1 MNKKAAAIVGGV
13 LVLGLGLFGFTK
25 LNSGS
30 KDQEPQKEQTEQAQ
44 EVEEKTVKV
53 TDSNGETVE
62 LDKNPK
68 RVVVFDYGVADIL
81 NNLGID
87 AVVGLPKDGKMPEIL
102 SDYQDN
108 KYTNVGSLKE
118 TNFEAVESL
127 NPDLIIIGGRQAE
140 DIDSFKEI
148 APTVNLAVDG
158 QDYMNSF
165 KSVVT
170 DLGKLFDK
178 EDEAK
183 KAIDEIEAKI
193 EKVNKTVKEKGLT
206 ASVVMANEG
215 NISVFS
221 AKSRYGLIYNG
232 LGFAEVDKN
241 IDDSTHGQQVSFE
254 YFLENKA
261 DYVFV
266 VDRGAITGKGDS
278 ASKLFDNEVMNKT
291 EVAKNGNIVYL
302 NSVIW
307 YTMTGGIESTNQ
319 MIDEIADAIK

>member
-1 MNKKAAAIVGGV
+1 MNKKAAAIVGGI
-13 LVLGLGLFGFTK
+13 LVLGLGVFGFTK

-30 KDQEPQKEQTEQAQ
+30 QNQQTQQEQSAEQT
-44 EVEEKTVKV
+44 TVQI
-53 TDSNGETVE
+53 TDANGEKAE
-62 LDKNPK
+62 LKKNPK

-81 NNLGID
+81 KNLGVD
-87 AVVGLPKDGKMPEIL
+87 AVVGLPKNGKMPEIL
-102 SDYQDN
+102 SNYSDD

-118 TNFEAVESL
+118 TDFEAVESL

-165 KSVVT
+165 KTVVT
-170 DLGKLFDK
+170 DLGNLFDK
-178 EDEAK
+178 QDEAK

-193 EKVNKTVKEKGLT
+193 AKVNKTVAEKGLT

-215 NISVFS
+215 SISAFS

-232 LGFAEVDKN
+232 LGFTEADKN

-254 YFLENKA
+254 YFLENKS

-266 VDRGAITGKGDS
+266 VDRGAVTGKGEA

-319 MIDEIADAIK
+319 MIDEIADAVK

>member
-1 MNKKAAAIVGGV
+1 MNKKAAAIVGGI
-13 LVLGLGLFGFTK
+13 LVLGLGVFGFTK

-30 KDQEPQKEQTEQAQ
+30 QNQQTQQEQSAEQT
-44 EVEEKTVKV
+44 TVQI
-53 TDSNGETVE
+53 TDANGEKAE
-62 LDKNPK
+62 LKKNPK

-81 NNLGID
+81 KNLGVD
-87 AVVGLPKDGKMPEIL
+87 AVVGLPKNGKMPEIL
-102 SDYQDN
+102 SNYSDD

-118 TNFEAVESL
+118 TDFEAVESL

-165 KSVVT
+165 KTVVT
-170 DLGKLFDK
+170 DLGNLFDK
-178 EDEAK
+178 QDEAK

-193 EKVNKTVKEKGLT
+193 AKVNKTVTEKGLT

-215 NISVFS
+215 NISAFS

-232 LGFAEVDKN
+232 LGFTEADKN

-254 YFLENKA
+254 YFLENKS

-266 VDRGAITGKGDS
+266 VDRGAVTGKGES
-278 ASKLFDNEVMNKT
+278 AKALFDNEVMNKT

-319 MIDEIADAIK
+319 MIDEIADAVK

>member
-1 MNKKAAAIVGGV
+1 MNKKAAAIVGGI
-13 LVLGLGLFGFTK
+13 LVLGLGVFGFTK

-30 KDQEPQKEQTEQAQ
+30 QNQQTQQEQSAEQT
-44 EVEEKTVKV
+44 TVQI
-53 TDSNGETVE
+53 TDANGEKAE
-62 LDKNPK
+62 LKKNPK

-81 NNLGID
+81 KNLGVD
-87 AVVGLPKDGKMPEIL
+87 AVVGLPKNGKMPEIL
-102 SDYQDN
+102 SNYSDD

-118 TNFEAVESL
+118 TDFEAVESL

-165 KSVVT
+165 KTVVT
-170 DLGKLFDK
+170 DLGNLFDK
-178 EDEAK
+178 QDEAK

-193 EKVNKTVKEKGLT
+193 AKVNKTVTEKGLT
-206 ASVVMANEG
+206 ASVVMAKEG
-215 NISVFS
+215 IISVFS

-232 LGFAEVDKN
+232 LGFTEADKN

-254 YFLENKA
+254 YFLENKS

-266 VDRGAITGKGDS
+266 VDRGAVTGKGEA

-291 EVAKNGNIVYL
+291 EVSKNGNIVYL

-319 MIDEIADAIK
+319 MIDEIADAVK

>member
-1 MNKKAAAIVGGV
+1 MNKKAAAIVGGI
-13 LVLGLGLFGFTK
+13 LVLGLGVFGFTK

-30 KDQEPQKEQTEQAQ
+30 QNQQTQQEQSAEQT
-44 EVEEKTVKV
+44 TVQI
-53 TDSNGETVE
+53 TDANGEKAE
-62 LDKNPK
+62 LKKNPK

-81 NNLGID
+81 KNLGVD
-87 AVVGLPKDGKMPEIL
+87 AVVGLPKNGKMPEIL
-102 SDYQDN
+102 SNYSDD

-118 TNFEAVESL
+118 TDFEAVESL

-140 DIDSFKEI
+140 DIDNFKEI

-165 KSVVT
+165 KTVVT
-170 DLGKLFDK
+170 DLGNLFDK
-178 EDEAK
+178 QDEAK

-193 EKVNKTVKEKGLT
+193 AKVNKTVTEKGLT

-215 NISVFS
+215 SISAFS

-232 LGFAEVDKN
+232 LGFTEADKN

-254 YFLENKA
+254 YFLENKS

-266 VDRGAITGKGDS
+266 VDRGAVTGKGEA

>member
-1 MNKKAAAIVGGV
+1 MNKKAAAIVGGI
-13 LVLGLGLFGFTK
+13 LVLGLGVFGFTK

-30 KDQEPQKEQTEQAQ
+30 QNQQTQQEQSAEQT
-44 EVEEKTVKV
+44 TVQI
-53 TDSNGETVE
+53 TDANGEKAE
-62 LDKNPK
+62 LKKNPK

-81 NNLGID
+81 KNLGVD
-87 AVVGLPKDGKMPEIL
+87 AVVGLPKNGKMPEIL
-102 SDYQDN
+102 SNYSDD

-118 TNFEAVESL
+118 TDFEAVESL

-165 KSVVT
+165 KTVVT
-170 DLGKLFDK
+170 DLGNLFDK
-178 EDEAK
+178 QNEAK

-193 EKVNKTVKEKGLT
+193 AKVNKTVTEKGLT

-215 NISVFS
+215 SISTFS

-254 YFLENKA
+254 YFLENKS

-266 VDRGAITGKGDS
+266 VDRGAVTGKGE
-278 ASKLFDNEVMNKT
+278 AALKLFDNEVMNKT

-319 MIDEIADAIK
+319 MIDEIADAVK

>member
-1 MNKKAAAIVGGV
+1 MNKKAAAIVGGI
-13 LVLGLGLFGFTK
+13 LVLGLGVFGFTK

-30 KDQEPQKEQTEQAQ
+30 QNQQTQQEQSAEQT
-44 EVEEKTVKV
+44 TVQI
-53 TDSNGETVE
+53 TDANGEKAE
-62 LDKNPK
+62 LKKNPK
-68 RVVVFDYGVADIL
+68 RVEEFEYGVADIL
-81 NNLGID
+81 KNLGVD
-87 AVVGLPKDGKMPEIL
+87 AVVGLPKNGKMPEIL
-102 SDYQDN
+102 SNYSDD

-118 TNFEAVESL
+118 TDFEAVESL

-165 KSVVT
+165 KTVVT
-170 DLGKLFDK
+170 DLGNLFDK
-178 EDEAK
+178 QDEAK

-193 EKVNKTVKEKGLT
+193 AKVNKTVTEKGLT

-215 NISVFS
+215 SISTFS

-254 YFLENKA
+254 YFLENKS

-266 VDRGAITGKGDS
+266 VDRGAVTGKGEA

-319 MIDEIADAIK
+319 MIDEIADAVK

>member
-1 MNKKAAAIVGGV
+1 MNKKAAAIVGGI
-13 LVLGLGLFGFTK
+13 LVVGLGLFGFTK

-30 KDQEPQKEQTEQAQ
+30 NSGSQDQTKQEQN
-44 EVEEKTVKV
+44 VEETIVKV
-53 TDSNGETVE
+53 TDSNGEAVE
-62 LDKNPK
+62 LEKNPQ

-81 NNLGID
+81 KNLGVD
-87 AVVGLPKDGKMPEIL
+87 AVVGLPKNGKMPEIL
-102 SDYQDN
+102 SNYSDD

-118 TNFEAVESL
+118 TDFEAVESL

-165 KSVVT
+165 KTVVT

-215 NISVFS
+215 NISAFS

>member
-1 MNKKAAAIVGGV
+1 MNKKAAAIVGGI
-13 LVLGLGLFGFTK
+13 LVLGLGVFGFTK

-30 KDQEPQKEQTEQAQ
+30 QNQQTQQEQSAEQT
-44 EVEEKTVKV
+44 TVQI
-53 TDSNGETVE
+53 TDANGEKAE
-62 LDKNPK
+62 LKKNPK

-81 NNLGID
+81 KNLGVD
-87 AVVGLPKDGKMPEIL
+87 AVVGLPKSGKMPEIL
-102 SDYQDN
+102 SNYSDD

-118 TNFEAVESL
+118 TDFEAVESL

-140 DIDSFKEI
+140 DIDNFKEI

-165 KSVVT
+165 KTVVT
-170 DLGKLFDK
+170 DLGNLFDK
-178 EDEAK
+178 QDEAK

-193 EKVNKTVKEKGLT
+193 AKVNKTVTEKGLT
-206 ASVVMANEG
+206 ASAVMANEG
-215 NISVFS
+215 SISAFS

-232 LGFAEVDKN
+232 LGFTEADKN

-254 YFLENKA
+254 YFLENKS

-266 VDRGAITGKGDS
+266 VDRGAVTGKGEA

-319 MIDEIADAIK
+319 MIDEIADAVK

>member
-1 MNKKAAAIVGGV
+1 MNKKAAAIVGGI
-13 LVLGLGLFGFTK
+13 LVLGLGVFGFTK

-30 KDQEPQKEQTEQAQ
+30 QNQQTQQEQSAEQT
-44 EVEEKTVKV
+44 TVQV
-53 TDSNGETVE
+53 TDANGEKAE
-62 LDKNPK
+62 LKKNPK

-81 NNLGID
+81 KNLGVD
-87 AVVGLPKDGKMPEIL
+87 AVVGLPKNGKMPEIL
-102 SDYQDN
+102 SNYSDD

-118 TNFEAVESL
+118 TDFEAVESL

-165 KSVVT
+165 KTVVT
-170 DLGKLFDK
+170 DLGNLFDK
-178 EDEAK
+178 QDEAK

-193 EKVNKTVKEKGLT
+193 AKVNKTVTEKGLT

-215 NISVFS
+215 SISAFS

-232 LGFAEVDKN
+232 LGFTEVDKN

-254 YFLENKA
+254 YFLENKS

-266 VDRGAITGKGDS
+266 VDRGAVTGKGEA

-319 MIDEIADAIK
+319 MIDEIADAVK

>member
-1 MNKKAAAIVGGV
+1 MNKKAAAIVGGI
-13 LVLGLGLFGFTK
+13 LVLGLGVFGFTK

-30 KDQEPQKEQTEQAQ
+30 QNQQTQQEQSAEQT
-44 EVEEKTVKV
+44 TVQI
-53 TDSNGETVE
+53 TDANGEKAE
-62 LDKNPK
+62 LKKNPK

-81 NNLGID
+81 KNLGVD
-87 AVVGLPKDGKMPEIL
+87 AVVGLPKNGKMPEIL
-102 SDYQDN
+102 SNYSDD

-118 TNFEAVESL
+118 TDFEAVESL

-215 NISVFS
+215 NRSAFS

-266 VDRGAITGKGDS
+266 VDRGAVTGKGEA

-319 MIDEIADAIK
+319 MIDEIADAVK

>member
-1 MNKKAAAIVGGV
+1 MNKKAAAIVGGI
-13 LVLGLGLFGFTK
+13 LVLGLGVFGFTK

-30 KDQEPQKEQTEQAQ
+30 QNQQTQQEQSAEQT
-44 EVEEKTVKV
+44 TVPI
-53 TDSNGETVE
+53 TDANGEKAE
-62 LDKNPK
+62 LKKNPK

-81 NNLGID
+81 KNLGVD
-87 AVVGLPKDGKMPEIL
+87 AVVGLPKNGKMPEIL
-102 SDYQDN
+102 SNYSDD

-118 TNFEAVESL
+118 TDFEAVESL

-165 KSVVT
+165 KTVVT
-170 DLGKLFDK
+170 DLGNLFDK
-178 EDEAK
+178 QDEAK

-193 EKVNKTVKEKGLT
+193 AKVNKTVTEKGLT

-215 NISVFS
+215 NISAFS

>member
-1 MNKKAAAIVGGV
+1 MNKKAAAIVGGI
-13 LVLGLGLFGFTK
+13 LVLGLGVFGFTK

-30 KDQEPQKEQTEQAQ
+30 QNQQTQQEQSAEQT
-44 EVEEKTVKV
+44 TVQI
-53 TDSNGETVE
+53 TDANGEKAE
-62 LDKNPK
+62 LKKNPK

-81 NNLGID
+81 KNLGVD
-87 AVVGLPKDGKMPEIL
+87 AVVGLPKNGKMPEIL
-102 SDYQDN
+102 SNYSDD

-118 TNFEAVESL
+118 TDFEAVESL

-170 DLGKLFDK
+170 DLGNLFDK
-178 EDEAK
+178 QDEAK

-193 EKVNKTVKEKGLT
+193 AKVNKTVTEKGLT

-215 NISVFS
+215 NISAFS

-307 YTMTGGIESTNQ
+307 YTMTGGLESTNQ
-319 MIDEIADAIK
+319 MIDEIADAVK

>member
-1 MNKKAAAIVGGV
+1 MNKKAAAIVGGI
-13 LVLGLGLFGFTK
+13 LVLGLGVFGFTK

-30 KDQEPQKEQTEQAQ
+30 QNQQTQQEQSAEQT
-44 EVEEKTVKV
+44 TVQV
-53 TDSNGETVE
+53 TDANGEKAE
-62 LDKNPK
+62 LKKNPK

-81 NNLGID
+81 KNLGVD
-87 AVVGLPKDGKMPEIL
+87 AVVGLPKNGKMPEIL
-102 SDYQDN
+102 SNYSDD

-118 TNFEAVESL
+118 TDFEAVESL

-165 KSVVT
+165 KTVVT
-170 DLGKLFDK
+170 DLGNLFDK
-178 EDEAK
+178 QDEAK

-193 EKVNKTVKEKGLT
+193 AKVNKTVAEKGLT

-215 NISVFS
+215 NISAFS

>member
-1 MNKKAAAIVGGV
+1 MNKKAAAIVGGI
-13 LVLGLGLFGFTK
+13 LVLGLGVFGFTK

-30 KDQEPQKEQTEQAQ
+30 QNQQTQQEQSAEQT
-44 EVEEKTVKV
+44 TVQI
-53 TDSNGETVE
+53 TDANGEKAE
-62 LDKNPK
+62 LKKNPK

-81 NNLGID
+81 KNLGVD
-87 AVVGLPKDGKMPEIL
+87 AVVGLPKNGKMPEIL
-102 SDYQDN
+102 SNYSDD

-118 TNFEAVESL
+118 TDFEAVESL

-165 KSVVT
+165 KTVVT
-170 DLGKLFDK
+170 DLGNLFDK
-178 EDEAK
+178 QDEAK

-193 EKVNKTVKEKGLT
+193 AKVNKTVTEKGLT
-206 ASVVMANEG
+206 DSVVMANEG
-215 NISVFS
+215 SISVFS

-232 LGFAEVDKN
+232 LGFTEADKN

-254 YFLENKA
+254 YFLENKS

-266 VDRGAITGKGDS
+266 VDRGAVTGKGEA

-291 EVAKNGNIVYL
+291 EVSKNGNIVYL

-319 MIDEIADAIK
+319 MIDEIADAVK

>member
-1 MNKKAAAIVGGV
+1 MNKKAAAIVGGI
-13 LVLGLGLFGFTK
+13 LVLGLGVFGFTK

-30 KDQEPQKEQTEQAQ
+30 QNQQTQQEQSAEQT
-44 EVEEKTVKV
+44 TVQI
-53 TDSNGETVE
+53 TDANGEKAE
-62 LDKNPK
+62 LKKNPK

-81 NNLGID
+81 KNLGVD
-87 AVVGLPKDGKMPEIL
+87 AVVGLPKNGKMPQIL
-102 SDYQDN
+102 SNYSDD

-118 TNFEAVESL
+118 TDFEAVESL

-165 KSVVT
+165 KTVVT
-170 DLGKLFDK
+170 DLGNLFDK
-178 EDEAK
+178 QDEAK

-193 EKVNKTVKEKGLT
+193 AKVNKTVTEKGLT

-215 NISVFS
+215 SISVFS

-232 LGFAEVDKN
+232 LGFTEADKN

-254 YFLENKA
+254 YFLENKS

-266 VDRGAITGKGDS
+266 VDRGAVTGKGEA

-291 EVAKNGNIVYL
+291 EVSKNGNIVYL

-319 MIDEIADAIK
+319 MIDEIADAVK

>member
-1 MNKKAAAIVGGV
+1 MNKKAAAIVGGI
-13 LVLGLGLFGFTK
+13 LVLGLGVFGFTK

-30 KDQEPQKEQTEQAQ
+30 QNQQTQQEQSAEQT
-44 EVEEKTVKV
+44 TVQI
-53 TDSNGETVE
+53 TDANGEKAE
-62 LDKNPK
+62 LKKNPK

-81 NNLGID
+81 KNLGVD
-87 AVVGLPKDGKMPEIL
+87 AVVGLPKNGKMPEIL
-102 SDYQDN
+102 SNYSDD

-118 TNFEAVESL
+118 TDFEAVESL

-165 KSVVT
+165 KTVVT
-170 DLGKLFDK
+170 DLGNLFDK
-178 EDEAK
+178 QDEAK

-193 EKVNKTVKEKGLT
+193 AKVNKTVAEKGLT

-215 NISVFS
+215 SISAFS

-254 YFLENKA
+254 YFLENKS

-266 VDRGAITGKGDS
+266 VDRGAVTGKGEA

>member
-1 MNKKAAAIVGGV
+1 MNKKAAAIVGGI
-13 LVLGLGLFGFTK
+13 LVLGLGVFGFTK

-30 KDQEPQKEQTEQAQ
+30 QNQQTQQEQSAEQT
-44 EVEEKTVKV
+44 TVQI
-53 TDSNGETVE
+53 TDANGEKSE
-62 LDKNPK
+62 LKKNPK

-81 NNLGID
+81 KNLGVD
-87 AVVGLPKDGKMPEIL
+87 AVVGLPKNGKMPEIL
-102 SDYQDN
+102 SNYSDD

-118 TNFEAVESL
+118 TDFEAVESL

-165 KSVVT
+165 KTVVT
-170 DLGKLFDK
+170 DLGNLFDK
-178 EDEAK
+178 QDEAK

-193 EKVNKTVKEKGLT
+193 AKVNKTVTEKGLT

-215 NISVFS
+215 SISTFS

-232 LGFAEVDKN
+232 LGFTEADKN

-254 YFLENKA
+254 YFLENKS
-261 DYVFV
+261 DCVFV
-266 VDRGAITGKGDS
+266 VDRGAVTGKGEA

>member
-1 MNKKAAAIVGGV
+1 MNKKAAAIVGGI
-13 LVLGLGLFGFTK
+13 LVLGLGVFGFTK

-30 KDQEPQKEQTEQAQ
+30 QNQQTQQEQSAEQT
-44 EVEEKTVKV
+44 TVQI
-53 TDSNGETVE
+53 TDANGEKAE
-62 LDKNPK
+62 LKKNPK

-81 NNLGID
+81 KNLGVD
-87 AVVGLPKDGKMPEIL
+87 AVVGLPKNGKMPEIL
-102 SDYQDN
+102 SNYSDD

-118 TNFEAVESL
+118 TDFEAVESL

-140 DIDSFKEI
+140 DIDNFKEI

-165 KSVVT
+165 KTVVT
-170 DLGKLFDK
+170 DLGNLFDK
-178 EDEAK
+178 QDEAK

-193 EKVNKTVKEKGLT
+193 AKINKTVTEKGLT

-215 NISVFS
+215 SISAFS

-232 LGFAEVDKN
+232 LGFTEADKN

-254 YFLENKA
+254 YFLENKS

-266 VDRGAITGKGDS
+266 VDRGAVTGKGEA

-319 MIDEIADAIK
+319 MIDEIADAVK

>member
-1 MNKKAAAIVGGV
+1 MNKKAAAIVGGI
-13 LVLGLGLFGFTK
+13 LVLGLGVFGFTK

-30 KDQEPQKEQTEQAQ
+30 QNQQTQQEQSAEQT
-44 EVEEKTVKV
+44 TVQI
-53 TDSNGETVE
+53 TDANGEKAE
-62 LDKNPK
+62 LKKNPK

-81 NNLGID
+81 KNLGVD
-87 AVVGLPKDGKMPEIL
+87 AVVGLPKNGKMPEIL
-102 SDYQDN
+102 SNYSDD

-118 TNFEAVESL
+118 TDFEAVESL

-165 KSVVT
+165 KTVVT
-170 DLGKLFDK
+170 DLGNLFDK
-178 EDEAK
+178 QDEAK

-193 EKVNKTVKEKGLT
+193 AKVNKTVTEKGLT

-215 NISVFS
+215 SISVFS

-232 LGFAEVDKN
+232 LGFTEADKN

-254 YFLENKA
+254 YFLENKS

-266 VDRGAITGKGDS
+266 VDRGAVILHLNYLTT
-278 ASKLFDNEVMNKT
+278 KL
-291 EVAKNGNIVYL
+291 
-302 NSVIW
+302 
-307 YTMTGGIESTNQ
+307 
-319 MIDEIADAIK
+319 

>member
-1 MNKKAAAIVGGV
+1 MNKKAAAIVGGI
-13 LVLGLGLFGFTK
+13 LVLGLGVFGFTK

-30 KDQEPQKEQTEQAQ
+30 QNQQTQQEQSAEQT
-44 EVEEKTVKV
+44 TVQI
-53 TDSNGETVE
+53 TDANGEKAE
-62 LDKNPK
+62 LKKNPK

-81 NNLGID
+81 KNLGVD
-87 AVVGLPKDGKMPEIL
+87 AVVGLPKNGKMPEIL
-102 SDYQDN
+102 SNYSDD

-118 TNFEAVESL
+118 TDFEAVESL

-158 QDYMNSF
+158 QDYMNSL
-165 KSVVT
+165 KTVVT
-170 DLGKLFDK
+170 DLGNLFDK
-178 EDEAK
+178 QDEAK

-193 EKVNKTVKEKGLT
+193 AKVNKTVTEKGLT

-215 NISVFS
+215 SISTFS

-232 LGFAEVDKN
+232 LGFTEADKN

-254 YFLENKA
+254 YFLENKS

-266 VDRGAITGKGDS
+266 VDRGAVTGKGEA

-291 EVAKNGNIVYL
+291 EVSKNGNIVYL

-319 MIDEIADAIK
+319 MIDEIADAVK

>member
-1 MNKKAAAIVGGV
+1 MNKKAAAIVGGI
-13 LVLGLGLFGFTK
+13 LVLGLGVFGFTK

-30 KDQEPQKEQTEQAQ
+30 QNQQTQQEQSAEQT
-44 EVEEKTVKV
+44 TVQI
-53 TDSNGETVE
+53 TDANGEKAE
-62 LDKNPK
+62 LKKNPK

-81 NNLGID
+81 KNLGVD
-87 AVVGLPKDGKMPEIL
+87 AVVGLPKNGKMPEIL
-102 SDYQDN
+102 SNYSDD

-118 TNFEAVESL
+118 TDFEAVESL

-165 KSVVT
+165 KTVVT
-170 DLGKLFDK
+170 DLGNLFDK
-178 EDEAK
+178 QDEAK

-193 EKVNKTVKEKGLT
+193 AKVNKTVTEKGLT

-215 NISVFS
+215 NISAFS

-254 YFLENKA
+254 YFLENKS

-266 VDRGAITGKGDS
+266 VDRGAVTGKGEA

-291 EVAKNGNIVYL
+291 EVAKNGNVVYL
-302 NSVIW
+302 DSVVW
-307 YTMTGGIESTNQ
+307 YTMTGGIESTKV
-319 MIDEIADAIK
+319 MIDEISDAIK

>member
-1 MNKKAAAIVGGV
+1 MNKKAAAIVGGI
-13 LVLGLGLFGFTK
+13 LVLGLGVFGFTK

-30 KDQEPQKEQTEQAQ
+30 QNQQTQQEQSAEQT
-44 EVEEKTVKV
+44 TVQI
-53 TDSNGETVE
+53 TDANGEKAE
-62 LDKNPK
+62 LKKNPK

-81 NNLGID
+81 KNLGVD
-87 AVVGLPKDGKMPEIL
+87 AVVGLPKNGKMPEIL
-102 SDYQDN
+102 SNYSDD

-118 TNFEAVESL
+118 TDFEAVESL

-165 KSVVT
+165 KTVVT
-170 DLGKLFDK
+170 DLGNLFDK
-178 EDEAK
+178 QNEAK

-193 EKVNKTVKEKGLT
+193 AKVNKTVTEKGLT

-215 NISVFS
+215 SISVFS

-232 LGFAEVDKN
+232 LGFTEADKN

-254 YFLENKA
+254 YFLENKS

-266 VDRGAITGKGDS
+266 VDRGAVTGKGEA

-319 MIDEIADAIK
+319 MIDEIADAVK

>member
-1 MNKKAAAIVGGV
+1 MNKKAAAIVGGI
-13 LVLGLGLFGFTK
+13 LVLGLGVFGFTK

-30 KDQEPQKEQTEQAQ
+30 QNQQTQQEQSAEQT
-44 EVEEKTVKV
+44 TVQI
-53 TDSNGETVE
+53 TDANGEKAE
-62 LDKNPK
+62 LKKNPK

-81 NNLGID
+81 KNLGVD
-87 AVVGLPKDGKMPEIL
+87 AVVGLPKSGKMPEIL
-102 SDYQDN
+102 SNYSDD

-118 TNFEAVESL
+118 TDFEAVESL

-165 KSVVT
+165 KTVVT
-170 DLGKLFDK
+170 DLGNLFDK
-178 EDEAK
+178 QDEAK

-193 EKVNKTVKEKGLT
+193 AKVNKTVTEKGLT

-215 NISVFS
+215 SISAFS

-232 LGFAEVDKN
+232 LGFTEADKN

-254 YFLENKA
+254 YFLENKS

-266 VDRGAITGKGDS
+266 VDRGAVTGKGEA

-291 EVAKNGNIVYL
+291 EVSKNGNIVYL

-319 MIDEIADAIK
+319 MIDEIADAVK

>member
-1 MNKKAAAIVGGV
+1 MNKKAAAIVGGI
-13 LVLGLGLFGFTK
+13 LVLGLGVFGFTK

-30 KDQEPQKEQTEQAQ
+30 QNQQTQQEQSAEQT
-44 EVEEKTVKV
+44 TVQI
-53 TDSNGETVE
+53 TDANGEKAE
-62 LDKNPK
+62 LKKNPK

-81 NNLGID
+81 KNLGVD
-87 AVVGLPKDGKMPEIL
+87 AVVGLPKNGKMPEIL
-102 SDYQDN
+102 SNYSDD

-118 TNFEAVESL
+118 TDFEAVESL

-165 KSVVT
+165 KTVVT
-170 DLGKLFDK
+170 DLGNLFDK
-178 EDEAK
+178 QDEAK

-193 EKVNKTVKEKGLT
+193 AKVNKTVAEKGLT

-215 NISVFS
+215 SISVFS

-254 YFLENKA
+254 YFLENKS

-266 VDRGAITGKGDS
+266 VDRGAVTGKGEA

>member
-1 MNKKAAAIVGGV
+1 MNKKAAAIVGGI
-13 LVLGLGLFGFTK
+13 LVLGLGVFGFTK

-30 KDQEPQKEQTEQAQ
+30 QNQQTQQEQSAEQT
-44 EVEEKTVKV
+44 TVQI
-53 TDSNGETVE
+53 TDANGEKAE
-62 LDKNPK
+62 LKKNPK

-81 NNLGID
+81 KNLGVD
-87 AVVGLPKDGKMPEIL
+87 AVVGLPKNGKMPEIL
-102 SDYQDN
+102 SNYSDD

-118 TNFEAVESL
+118 TDFEAVESL

-165 KSVVT
+165 KTVVT
-170 DLGKLFDK
+170 DLGNLFDK
-178 EDEAK
+178 QDEAK

-215 NISVFS
+215 SISTFS

-232 LGFAEVDKN
+232 LGFTEADKN

-254 YFLENKA
+254 YFLENKS

-266 VDRGAITGKGDS
+266 VDRGAVTGKGEA

-319 MIDEIADAIK
+319 MIDEIADAVK

>member
-1 MNKKAAAIVGGV
+1 MNKKAAAIVGGI
-13 LVLGLGLFGFTK
+13 LVLGLGVFGFTK

-30 KDQEPQKEQTEQAQ
+30 QNQQTQQEQSAEQT
-44 EVEEKTVKV
+44 TVQV
-53 TDSNGETVE
+53 TDANGEKAE
-62 LDKNPK
+62 LKKNPK

-81 NNLGID
+81 KNLGVD
-87 AVVGLPKDGKMPEIL
+87 AVVGLPKNGKMPEIL
-102 SDYQDN
+102 SNYSDD

-118 TNFEAVESL
+118 TDFEAVESL

-165 KSVVT
+165 KTVVT
-170 DLGKLFDK
+170 DLGNLFDK
-178 EDEAK
+178 QDEAK

-193 EKVNKTVKEKGLT
+193 AKVNKTVAEKGLT

-215 NISVFS
+215 SISVFS

-232 LGFAEVDKN
+232 LGFTEVDKN

-254 YFLENKA
+254 YFLENKS

-266 VDRGAITGKGDS
+266 VDRGAVTGKGEA
-278 ASKLFDNEVMNKT
+278 ASKLIDNEVMNKT

>member
-1 MNKKAAAIVGGV
+1 MNKKAAAIVGGI
-13 LVLGLGLFGFTK
+13 LVLGLGVFGFTK

-30 KDQEPQKEQTEQAQ
+30 QNQQTQQEQSAEQT
-44 EVEEKTVKV
+44 TVQI
-53 TDSNGETVE
+53 TDANGEKAE
-62 LDKNPK
+62 LKKNPK

-81 NNLGID
+81 KNLGVD
-87 AVVGLPKDGKMPEIL
+87 AVVGLPKNGKMPEIL
-102 SDYQDN
+102 SNYSDD

-118 TNFEAVESL
+118 TDFEAVESL

-165 KSVVT
+165 KTVVT

-193 EKVNKTVKEKGLT
+193 AKVNKTVTEKGLT

-215 NISVFS
+215 SISTFS

-254 YFLENKA
+254 YFLENKS

-266 VDRGAITGKGDS
+266 VDRGAVTGKGEA

-291 EVAKNGNIVYL
+291 EVAKNRNIVYL

-319 MIDEIADAIK
+319 MIDEIADAVK

>member
-1 MNKKAAAIVGGV
+1 MNKKAAAIVGGI
-13 LVLGLGLFGFTK
+13 LVLGLGVFGFTK

-30 KDQEPQKEQTEQAQ
+30 QNQQTQQEQSAEQT
-44 EVEEKTVKV
+44 TVQV
-53 TDSNGETVE
+53 TDANGEKAE
-62 LDKNPK
+62 LKKNPK

-81 NNLGID
+81 KNLGVD
-87 AVVGLPKDGKMPEIL
+87 AVVGLPKNGKMPEIL
-102 SDYQDN
+102 SNYSDD

-118 TNFEAVESL
+118 TDFEAVESL

-165 KSVVT
+165 KTVVT
-170 DLGKLFDK
+170 DLGNLFDK
-178 EDEAK
+178 QDEAK

-193 EKVNKTVKEKGLT
+193 AKVNKTVTEKGLT

-215 NISVFS
+215 NISAFS

>member
-1 MNKKAAAIVGGV
+1 MNKKAAAIVGGI
-13 LVLGLGLFGFTK
+13 LVLGLGVFGFTK

-30 KDQEPQKEQTEQAQ
+30 QNQQTQQEQSAEQTTVQITDANG
-44 EVEEKTVKV
+44 EKTEVK
-53 TDSNGETVE
+53 
-62 LDKNPK
+62 KNPK

-81 NNLGID
+81 KNLGVD
-87 AVVGLPKDGKMPEIL
+87 AVVGIPKNGKMPEIL
-102 SDYQDN
+102 SNYSDD

-118 TNFEAVESL
+118 TDFEAVESL

-140 DIDSFKEI
+140 DIDNFKEI
-148 APTVNLAVDG
+148 APTVNLEVDG

-165 KSVVT
+165 KTVVT
-170 DLGKLFDK
+170 DLGNLFDK
-178 EDEAK
+178 QDEAK

-193 EKVNKTVKEKGLT
+193 AKVNKTVTEKGLT

-215 NISVFS
+215 SISTFS

-254 YFLENKA
+254 YFLENKS

-266 VDRGAITGKGDS
+266 VDRGAVTGKGEA

-319 MIDEIADAIK
+319 MIDEIADAVK

>member
-1 MNKKAAAIVGGV
+1 MNKKAAAIVGGI
-13 LVLGLGLFGFTK
+13 LVLGLGVFGFTK

-30 KDQEPQKEQTEQAQ
+30 QNQQTQQEQSAEQT
-44 EVEEKTVKV
+44 TVQI
-53 TDSNGETVE
+53 TDANGEKAE
-62 LDKNPK
+62 LKKNPK

-81 NNLGID
+81 KNLGVD
-87 AVVGLPKDGKMPEIL
+87 AVVGLPKNGKMPEIL
-102 SDYQDN
+102 SNYSDD

-118 TNFEAVESL
+118 TDFEAVESL

-140 DIDSFKEI
+140 DIDNFKEI
-148 APTVNLAVDG
+148 APTVNLEVDG

-165 KSVVT
+165 KTVVT
-170 DLGKLFDK
+170 DLGNLFDK
-178 EDEAK
+178 QDEAK

-193 EKVNKTVKEKGLT
+193 AKVNKTVTEKGLT

-215 NISVFS
+215 SISTFS

-232 LGFAEVDKN
+232 LGFTEADKN

-254 YFLENKA
+254 YFLENKS

-266 VDRGAITGKGDS
+266 VDRGAVTGKGEA

-319 MIDEIADAIK
+319 MIDEIADAVK

>member
-1 MNKKAAAIVGGV
+1 MNKKAAAIVVGI
-13 LVLGLGLFGFTK
+13 LVLGLGVFGFTK

-30 KDQEPQKEQTEQAQ
+30 QNQQTQQEQSAEQT
-44 EVEEKTVKV
+44 TVQI
-53 TDSNGETVE
+53 TDANGEKSE
-62 LDKNPK
+62 LKKNPK

-81 NNLGID
+81 KNLGVD
-87 AVVGLPKDGKMPEIL
+87 AVVGLPKNGKMPEIL
-102 SDYQDN
+102 SNYSDD

-118 TNFEAVESL
+118 TDFEAVESL

-165 KSVVT
+165 KTVVT
-170 DLGKLFDK
+170 DLGNLFDK
-178 EDEAK
+178 QDEAK

-193 EKVNKTVKEKGLT
+193 AKVNKTVKEKGLT

-215 NISVFS
+215 SISAFS

-254 YFLENKA
+254 YFLENKS

-266 VDRGAITGKGDS
+266 VDRGAVTGKGEA

>member
-1 MNKKAAAIVGGV
+1 MNKKAAAIVGGI
-13 LVLGLGLFGFTK
+13 LVLGLGVFGFTK

-30 KDQEPQKEQTEQAQ
+30 QNQQTQQEQSAEQT
-44 EVEEKTVKV
+44 TVQI
-53 TDSNGETVE
+53 TDANGEKAE
-62 LDKNPK
+62 LKKNPK

-81 NNLGID
+81 KNLGVD
-87 AVVGLPKDGKMPEIL
+87 AVVGLPKNGKMPEIL
-102 SDYQDN
+102 SNYSDD

-118 TNFEAVESL
+118 TDFEAVESL

-165 KSVVT
+165 KTVVT
-170 DLGKLFDK
+170 DLGNLFDK
-178 EDEAK
+178 QDEAK

-193 EKVNKTVKEKGLT
+193 AKVNKTVTEKGLT

-215 NISVFS
+215 SISAFS

-232 LGFAEVDKN
+232 LGFTEADKN

-254 YFLENKA
+254 YFLENKS

-266 VDRGAITGKGDS
+266 VDRGAVTGKGEA

-319 MIDEIADAIK
+319 MIDEIADAVK